1 MDIAVE
7 PEIYCPIIDDTGVY
21 IDRCP
26 SFIKY
31 GIKCPCGTWNEHVFD
46 TKSKFKQHILGVKH
60 KRWIKILNAEKYN
73 HYKECIEMKNVLKQQ
88 REIIGKME
96 IEMSRLRNINKFLE
110 DKIFQNEKSN
120 NTVTDLLDLDI

>member
-1 MDIAVE
+1 
-7 PEIYCPIIDDTGVY
+7 
-21 IDRCP
+21 
-26 SFIKY
+26 
-31 GIKCPCGTWNEHVFD
+31 
-46 TKSKFKQHILGVKH
+46 
-60 KRWIKILNAEKYN
+60 
-73 HYKECIEMKNVLKQQ
+73 MKNVLKQQ